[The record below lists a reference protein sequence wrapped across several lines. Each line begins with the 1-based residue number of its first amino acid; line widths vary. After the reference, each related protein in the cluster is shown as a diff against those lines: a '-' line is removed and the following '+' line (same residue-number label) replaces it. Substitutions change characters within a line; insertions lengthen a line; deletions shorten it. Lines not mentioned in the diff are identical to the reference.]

1 MRTQSK
7 GALRFYYTSLQCL
20 YWMMFCSIYGFA
32 TLFLIDF
39 GIDSAKIGG
48 ILALINIL
56 SAVLQPLIS
65 QVIIKK
71 LHLPLVQVLKIMTGL
86 MMFLLILGT
95 VIPAW
100 TISTYVLGGILLV
113 SMQSFVNALAFA
125 YINTGRTLNFG
136 FSRAGGS
143 LGYAATSFVIGQL
156 LAHYSAG
163 ILPLITLAEGLL
175 FFAILWLMP
184 TIQKEIRPMMTEA
197 SQHSQH
203 LLKKYPFLFLLF
215 IGFSFLFSFH
225 TMINSFLA
233 QIFGHIGG
241 GSKEVGIALMIAG
254 LCELPGMIL
263 FEQLVKRKNSQ
274 FWLFFSSVAFAVRG
288 LLMLLAG
295 SIVFMEMTHVMQ
307 GVSFALFIPA
317 SAYLF
322 NQVLADEDRVF
333 GQTLII
339 IATTLGGVI
348 GNILGGFLV
357 QTFGVWIMLLWGTIF
372 ALTGA
377 ALLYFGLMKLPG
389 QSGIEGKTLSDIK

>member
-7 GALRFYYTSLQCL
+7 APLRLYYTSIQCL

-32 TLFLIDF
+32 TLFLIDY
-39 GIDSAKIGG
+39 GIDPAKIGG
-48 ILALINIL
+48 MLALINIV
-56 SAVLQPLIS
+56 SAILQPMIS
-65 QVIIKK
+65 QVIIRKF
-71 LHLPLVQVLKIMTGL
+71 HRSLVQVLKVMTCL
-86 MMFLLILGT
+86 MMLVLSLG
-95 VIPAW
+95 VIIPAW
-100 TISTYVLGGILLV
+100 SISSYIIGGILLV

-125 YINTGRTLNFG
+125 YMNHGHSLNFG

-143 LGYAATSFVIGQL
+143 LGYAATSFVLGQL
-156 LAHYSAG
+156 LARYSAAV
-163 ILPLITLAEGLL
+163 LPLITFAEGVI
-175 FFAILWLMP
+175 FFIILWLMP
-184 TIQKEIRPMMTEA
+184 AIEEEPQPIA
-197 SQHSQH
+197 AGGSQHSEH
-203 LLKKYPFLFLLF
+203 LLKKYPFLLFLF
-215 IGFSFLFSFH
+215 IGFTCLFSFH

-263 FEQLVKRKNSQ
+263 FERLVKRKNSQ
-274 FWLFFSSVAFAVRG
+274 FWLFFSSIAFGVRG
-288 LLMLLAG
+288 LLMLWAG
-295 SIVFMEMTHVMQ
+295 SIVFMELTHVMQ
-307 GVSFALFIPA
+307 GLSFALFIPA

-339 IATTLGGVI
+339 IATTIGGVL

-357 QTFGVWIMLLWGTIF
+357 QASGVWIMLLCGTIF

-377 ALLYFGLMKLPG
+377 VLTYFGLLKLPG
-389 QSGIEGKTLSDIK
+389 SAQL